1 MGRCHYR
8 MGHRPHT
15 PAPKPA
21 GGQKD
26 ASQGHRGICRREGER
41 TRRMCTLPLRDKGGS
56 KALNPSQKQTL
67 PSRGAGKQASASG
80 LKGP

>member
-1 MGRCHYR
+1 MGRCYYR
-8 MGHRPHT
+8 MGRRSCT

-56 KALNPSQKQTL
+56 KALNPSQKQIL
-67 PSRGAGKQASASG
+67 PGRRAGKQASASR
-80 LKGP
+80 LRGP